1 MSESWTTAS
10 ELPDE
15 VVAALRTPDAAANP
29 IAIVATVDADG
40 SPRTAP
46 FGSLRALSPRHLRFG
61 CGREHATFT
70 NIVRDGRVAIAL
82 LLPPTVALTV
92 RGRARIAKE
101 RMEVLGDA
109 VIEIEVDEVK
119 NDAQTG
125 TEFEITS
132 GVAIS
137 YPESLVPLLA
147 QYLAEIEEA

>member
-1 MSESWTTAS
+1 VSESWTTAS

-15 VVAALRTPDAAANP
+15 VIEALRTPDAAANP
-29 IAIVATVDADG
+29 NVIVATVDEDG

-46 FGSLRALSPRHLRFG
+46 FGSLRALSPRRLRFG
-61 CGREHATFT
+61 CGREHVTLT
-70 NIVRDGRVAIAL
+70 NIVRDGRLAIAL
-82 LLPPTVALTV
+82 LLPPNVALTV
-92 RGRARIAKE
+92 RGRARIVKE
-101 RMEVLGDA
+101 QMEILGDA
-109 VIEIEVDEVK
+109 VVEVEVEEVK

-132 GVAIS
+132 GVTIS